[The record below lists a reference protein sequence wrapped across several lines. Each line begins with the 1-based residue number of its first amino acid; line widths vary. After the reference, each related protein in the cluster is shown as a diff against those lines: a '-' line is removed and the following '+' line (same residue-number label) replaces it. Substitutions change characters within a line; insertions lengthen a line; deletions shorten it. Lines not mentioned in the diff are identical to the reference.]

1 MNFNTNIIMYEIR
14 ELIRQEIDYS
24 FTLQKDPV
32 TGQNWPPLKPATIKR
47 KKPRMRT
54 QILQNTRVM
63 RRGVNLQILGN
74 TIEVSNAERYAPFH
88 QLGTRKMPQRRFL
101 PFKDNGEASDS
112 LISKIDTYLAPD
124 NRGGQEVIS
133 QVIRM
138 LFN

>member
-101 PFKDNGEASDS
+101 PFDNQGRP
-112 LISKIDTYLAPD
+112 APALE
-124 NRGGQEVIS
+124 NEINEILEPTGKGGRDLLR
-133 QVIRM
+133 QVG
-138 LFN
+138 LFLFS

>member
-63 RRGVNLQILGN
+63 R
-74 TIEVSNAERYAPFH
+74 
-88 QLGTRKMPQRRFL
+88 
-101 PFKDNGEASDS
+101 
-112 LISKIDTYLAPD
+112 
-124 NRGGQEVIS
+124 
-133 QVIRM
+133 
-138 LFN
+138 